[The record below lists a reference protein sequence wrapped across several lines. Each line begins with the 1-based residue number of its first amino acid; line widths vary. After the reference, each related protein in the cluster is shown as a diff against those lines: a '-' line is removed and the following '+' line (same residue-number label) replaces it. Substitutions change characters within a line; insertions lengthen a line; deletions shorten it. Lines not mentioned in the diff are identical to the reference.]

1 LDSDDVLSRL
11 SRSEFQAVLCL
22 QKTLK
27 ERRELQAQFEAAKRE
42 NDLAKMD
49 QLASEI
55 AKRLKCHL

>member
-1 LDSDDVLSRL
+1 VLSRL